1 MQGAHTA
8 NLYAVH
14 HINLGEKWREFMKRI
29 LELEGKP
36 YYRCLTCPYFP
47 ENRCNI
53 PFSQMS
59 LMDWSICMRYGK
71 EANHLTN
78 AYVSE
83 KSDVSIKTVEKI
95 FALTCDQDIRRETA
109 RRMEIAIFGEP
120 GDFVCCRES
129 ENNVPEASEQLKAA
143 MLDLERALHDNEDI
157 KAAMENVQTTHAAQ
171 LQAIQDECNAKIA
184 DLRLQNERLQRD
196 NDNLWAENIRKSKM
210 IDQFV
215 FHLNAKLF
223 SQEPQN

>member
-1 MQGAHTA
+1 MRKV
-8 NLYAVH
+8 LD
-14 HINLGEKWREFMKRI
+14 
-29 LELEGKP
+29 LESKP
-36 YYRCLTCPYFP
+36 YFKCLTCPYFP

-59 LMDWSICMRYGK
+59 LTDWSICMRYGK
-71 EANHLTN
+71 ELNHLTN

-83 KSDVSIKTVEKI
+83 KSDVSLKTVEKI

-109 RRMEIAIFGEP
+109 RRMELAIFGEP
-120 GDFVCCRES
+120 GNFFCCKEA

-171 LQAIQDECNAKIA
+171 LQAVQDEFNAKIS
-184 DLRLQNERLQRD
+184 DLRMQNERLQRD
-196 NDNLWAENIRKSKM
+196 NDNLWEENKRKSRLVDLLVGK
-210 IDQFV
+210 IGI
-215 FHLNAKLF
+215 N
-223 SQEPQN
+223 